1 MSDFVQQ
8 QGTVCEFCGSDSW
21 VILSPIEQSIKR
33 KIESV
38 GTPLKNWDINI
49 YRGVLTGCNKAFIIS
64 TEKRNEILSNCK
76 DDDERA
82 RTAEL
87 IRPILRGRDIKRYS
101 YNWAGLWLINTHNGV
116 KGKMP
121 RIDINY
127 YPAVKQHLDQYWN
140 AISTRADKGD
150 TPYNL
155 RNCAY
160 LEDFSQPKIVYAEL
174 ARTGNA
180 FTIDTKCY
188 MVSNTAYVMTI
199 RNNDK
204 KTLNYL
210 LGFLNSRVMLYSLN
224 QITSR
229 FDETGWRWLR
239 QFVEHLRIPH
249 NNNMS
254 LIAEIVSDTNKS
266 NQKINSEK
274 INKMVYSAYDL
285 STEEVE
291 YISKKLY
298 GF

>member
-160 LEDFSQPKIVYAEL
+160 LEDFSQPKIIWKRIGSKLRFSYDNNGTLGLDSTCFA
-174 ARTGNA
+174 TGHNVQYLCCLLNSKMGKYLLKDSPKTGTGDLIVSVQA
-180 FTIDTKCY
+180 IEPVMAACPIDTKVDELLNAIITNNNQSDIDRIDHIFFSLY
-188 MVSNTAYVMTI
+188 NLSNEEITYVSNYI
-199 RNNDK
+199 
-204 KTLNYL
+204 
-210 LGFLNSRVMLYSLN
+210 
-224 QITSR
+224 
-229 FDETGWRWLR
+229 R
-239 QFVEHLRIPH
+239 QFE
-249 NNNMS
+249 
-254 LIAEIVSDTNKS
+254 
-266 NQKINSEK
+266 
-274 INKMVYSAYDL
+274 
-285 STEEVE
+285 
-291 YISKKLY
+291 
-298 GF
+298 